1 MWEICM
7 WDPHDQT
14 GPLGRKE
21 LRGNFHKGITPREIV
36 KQIRQTEQGV
46 VFSKNPK
53 VKEGKSKWKKWKK
66 NHQVPSLSARYSLL
80 YGYGTMGDNEV
91 TDPGWI

>member
-36 KQIRQTEQGV
+36 KQIR
-46 VFSKNPK
+46 
-53 VKEGKSKWKKWKK
+53 
-66 NHQVPSLSARYSLL
+66 YSLL

>member
-36 KQIRQTEQGV
+36 KQITVRYCKGVQHNRQTDR
-46 VFSKNPK
+46 
-53 VKEGKSKWKKWKK
+53 
-66 NHQVPSLSARYSLL
+66 ARYSLL